1 MSRDLGYNKST
12 PKQWSTPEPAMTE
25 ITIPAQVV
33 NGHLHHEKNL
43 AELEGQ
49 HVLAT
54 LTVVPAD
61 AANGNG
67 KLAPA
72 KPDES
77 AEFDPEPPQWLEI
90 ENDVYFSITAP
101 ERLLEKRPLIIERGT
116 PSRIVPEDL
125 PDE

>member
-1 MSRDLGYNKST
+1 M
-12 PKQWSTPEPAMTE
+12 EPAMTQ

-33 NGHLHHEKNL
+33 NGHLHHEKSL

-54 LTVVPAD
+54 LTVVPTD
-61 AANGNG
+61 AANGNAQT
-67 KLAPA
+67 KPAPQ

-77 AEFDPEPPQWLEI
+77 ADFDPEPPPWLEV
-90 ENDVYFSITAP
+90 EHDLYFPMTVP
-101 ERLLEKRPLIIERGT
+101 EKLLEKKPLIFERGE
-116 PSRIVPEDL
+116 PSIILPEEL